1 MPIYE
6 YTCTNCGHQFEL
18 FVRSA
23 AAALQGVCPA
33 CHSERIEKRFSTF
46 ACCMNTV
53 GDSRAASAAPACS
66 GPV

>member
-6 YTCTNCGHQFEL
+6 YACSSCGHQFEL

-23 AAALQGVCPA
+23 AAANEGACPA
-33 CHSERIEKRFSTF
+33 CHSQRIDKRFSTF
-46 ACCMNTV
+46 ACCSQTN
-53 GDSRAASAAPACS
+53 GGYASANSAPACS